1 MADDLDL
8 DAYFAR
14 IGYDGDARP
23 TLGTLARLHALHAEA
38 IPFENLSVFLREDVP
53 LDLASL
59 QAKLVAAGRGGWCFE
74 HNLLFAHVLRGL
86 GFSLT
91 TLAARVIW
99 TAAPNEVRPRS
110 HMLLQVRLPEADY
123 IADVGFGGLG
133 LTEPLRL
140 PGDVAQQTAC
150 EPFRLT
156 QPSQGN
162 YLLEAQVAGD
172 WENLYV
178 FDLYERDLPDYEVSN
193 WYLANHPKSYFVNG
207 IMAARAEPGARHALR
222 NLRHAI
228 HRPGMPTES
237 RAIESVEDLRETL
250 SGPFR
255 IRLPDT
261 PELDRRF
268 ARLFAD
274 PP

>member
-23 TLGTLARLHALHAEA
+23 TLETLARLHALHAEA

-74 HNLLFAHVLRGL
+74 HNLLFTHVLRGL
-86 GFSLT
+86 GFTIT

-110 HMLLQVRLPEADY
+110 HMLMQVRLPDGDH

-140 PGDVAQQTAC
+140 PGDVGQQT
-150 EPFRLT
+150 EHDPFRLT
-156 QPSQGN
+156 QPSRGN
-162 YLLEAQVAGD
+162 YLLEARVAAD

-178 FDLYERDLPDYEVSN
+178 FDLYERELPDYEVSN

-228 HRPGMPTES
+228 HRPGLPSES
-237 RAIESVEDLRETL
+237 RAIESVDELRKTL

-255 IRLPDT
+255 IRLPET

-268 ARLFAD
+268 AGLFAD

>member
-1 MADDLDL
+1 MAGELDL
-8 DAYFAR
+8 DAYFER
-14 IGYDGDARP
+14 IGYGGDTRP
-23 TLGTLARLHALHAEA
+23 TLETLARLHALHAEA
-38 IPFENLSVFLREDVP
+38 IPFENISVFLREDVP

-59 QAKLVAAGRGGWCFE
+59 QAKLVVAGRGGWCFE

-86 GFSLT
+86 GFSLK

-110 HMLLQVRLPEADY
+110 HMLLQLQLPGGDC
-123 IADVGFGGLG
+123 IADVGFGGLV
-133 LTEPLRL
+133 LTAPLRL
-140 PGDVAQQTAC
+140 PSDVGRQTEQ

-162 YLLEAQVAGD
+162 YLLEAKVGGD
-172 WENLYV
+172 WEDLYV
-178 FDLYERDLPDYEVSN
+178 FDLYEHTLPEYEVSN

-222 NLRHAI
+222 NLRHSI
-228 HRPGMPTES
+228 HRPGLPSEGRT
-237 RAIESVEDLRETL
+237 IESVEDLRKTL
-250 SGPFR
+250 TGPFR

-268 ARLFAD
+268 ERLFANQ
-274 PP
+274 P

>member
-1 MADDLDL
+1 MAGELDL
-8 DAYFAR
+8 GAYFTR

-23 TLGTLARLHALHAEA
+23 SLKTLASLHELHAEA

-74 HNLLFAHVLRGL
+74 HNLLFTHVLRGL
-86 GFSLT
+86 GFT
-91 TLAARVIW
+91 VRTLAARVIW

-110 HMLLQVRLPEADY
+110 HMLLQLRLPDGDY

-133 LTEPLRL
+133 LTAPLRL
-140 PGDVAQQTAC
+140 PDVGQQIEE

-156 QPSQGN
+156 QPSPGN
-162 YLLEAQVAGD
+162 YLLEARVGGD
-172 WENLYV
+172 WEGLYV

-222 NLRHAI
+222 SLRHAI

-237 RAIESVEDLRETL
+237 RTIESVEDLRETL

-268 ARLFAD
+268 ALLFPD
-274 PP
+274 SP